1 MTRHAHTQAVAGPP
15 RRQRGAA
22 MVEFALGVTLFL
34 LLVFGGF
41 EFSRMLL
48 EWGRT
53 VEATRAGVRL
63 AVVTTPPSGCDVEDS
78 LECPGGV
85 LVCSPDAD
93 SPLLA
98 AMQRRQP
105 LIVGAE
111 NVRLTYA
118 CSTTGAAERPTPV
131 RLVRVE
137 VEGLEFEPVVP
148 GLLGIPAAIAIPA
161 FPSTQIGESMRD
173 LEASAP

>member
-1 MTRHAHTQAVAGPP
+1 MTRHSHTQAVVGRPK
-15 RRQRGAA
+15 RQRGAA

-63 AVVTTPPSGCDVEDS
+63 AVVTTPPSGCDLGS
-78 LECPGGV
+78 LECPGGSV
-85 LVCSPDAD
+85 VCSPDAD
-93 SPLLA
+93 SSLLA

-105 LIVGAE
+105 LIAGAE

-118 CSTTGAAERPTPV
+118 CSITGAARRLTPV

-161 FPSTQIGESMRD
+161 FPSTQIGESLRD
-173 LEASAP
+173 LEVSAP

>member
-63 AVVTTPPSGCDVEDS
+63 AVVTTPPSGCDLGS
-78 LECPGGV
+78 LECPGGSV
-85 LVCSPDAD
+85 VCSPDAD